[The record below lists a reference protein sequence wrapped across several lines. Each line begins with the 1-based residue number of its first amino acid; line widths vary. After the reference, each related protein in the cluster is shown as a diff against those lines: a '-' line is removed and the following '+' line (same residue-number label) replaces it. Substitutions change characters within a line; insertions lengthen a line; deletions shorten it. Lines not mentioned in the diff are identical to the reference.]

1 MTFTVG
7 GVDFLPYLQA
17 GGLEYTRNAID
28 GPNAGRA
35 ASGTLIR
42 DYLADKLT
50 WKGTCRPLSN
60 AELSTILAAL
70 KPEEIP
76 VIYTDPETATDETG
90 MYYCSTVPV
99 TLRITD
105 RTSDRWVGLT
115 FTLVE
120 F

>member
-1 MTFTVG
+1 MIFTVN
-7 GVDFLPYLQA
+7 GVDFLPYLLA
-17 GGLEYTRNAID
+17 DGLEYTRNAID

-42 DYLADKLT
+42 DYLTDKLT
-50 WKGTCRPLSN
+50 WKGPCRPLNSSEK
-60 AELSTILAAL
+60 ATILAAL
-70 KPEEIP
+70 KPEELT
-76 VIYTDPETATDETG
+76 VIYTDPETDELESGT
-90 MYYCSTVPV
+90 YYCASVPL

-105 RTSDRWVGLT
+105 RTNDRWAGLT

>member
-17 GGLEYTRNAID
+17 EGLEYTRNAID

-42 DYLADKLT
+42 DWLADKIT
-50 WKGTCRPLSN
+50 WKGTCRPLSSV
-60 AELSTILAAL
+60 ELSVVLAAL
-70 KPEEIP
+70 HPEEIT
-76 VIYTDPETATDETG
+76 VVYTDPATGSDESG

-105 RTSDRWVGLT
+105 RTNDRWAGLT